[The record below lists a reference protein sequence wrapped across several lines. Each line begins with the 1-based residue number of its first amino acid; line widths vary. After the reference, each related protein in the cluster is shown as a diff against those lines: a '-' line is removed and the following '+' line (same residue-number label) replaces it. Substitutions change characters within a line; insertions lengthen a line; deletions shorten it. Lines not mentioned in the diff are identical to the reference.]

1 MQKLTNK
8 SIWAVEKDNPVK
20 KTKRSTKSSK
30 QSAILEQL
38 EVDLGLT
45 TKKPRAKST
54 KKSELPVVKIHFL

>member
-1 MQKLTNK
+1 MQKLANK

-38 EVDLGLT
+38 EVDLGLA

-54 KKSELPVVKIHFL
+54 KKSEYQLLKFTF

>member
-20 KTKRSTKSSK
+20 KTKMSTKSSK

-38 EVDLGLT
+38 EVDLNQCAN
-45 TKKPRAKST
+45 PDY
-54 KKSELPVVKIHFL
+54 VK